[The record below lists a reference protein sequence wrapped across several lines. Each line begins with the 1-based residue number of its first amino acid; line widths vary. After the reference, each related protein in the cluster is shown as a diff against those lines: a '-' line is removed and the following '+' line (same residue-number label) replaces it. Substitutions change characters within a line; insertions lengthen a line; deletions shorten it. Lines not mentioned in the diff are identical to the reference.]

1 MEKSVTQSL
10 ADFYSNIEIATLP
23 DWTLEE
29 SKRALINFLGVSLA
43 AVNDHSP
50 GILAKWIQSENSNPE
65 ITIIGMEQKS
75 SPVYAALM
83 NGYLAHLHDFDD
95 THFPTI
101 LHPSAPIWPS
111 VLAVAEQRSLTGREA
126 LAGFVIG
133 AELACRLAMSV
144 HPWHYDQ
151 GWHITGTVGV
161 MGAAGGAAFL
171 LNLGS
176 SQFTS
181 ALGLSGT
188 QAGGVR
194 EVFGTHAKALHAGKA
209 ASNGLQAAL
218 LAEQGLEGPLD
229 IIGGSRGFWA
239 VLSGSGFN
247 PEIISDSLGS
257 HWEMGSNGLKPYANG
272 VVSHALQDAL
282 IGLREQYGLLTDEV
296 EAISLTVNPLVFELM
311 NRPNPQTSLEA
322 KFSFQHGAAIALTDG
337 QVLNDQFDLSRVNDP
352 LVMGLRGRISA
363 LPDPTL
369 EEDSAHVMVKKIDGS
384 SIEMFVNHASGSPKN
399 PMTDKALDEK
409 FLALATKILPD
420 GQARQLLAVARD
432 AENIT
437 DVKAIMS
444 LTRPAR

>member
-1 MEKSVTQSL
+1 
-10 ADFYSNIEIATLP
+10 
-23 DWTLEE
+23 
-29 SKRALINFLGVSLA
+29 
-43 AVNDHSP
+43 
-50 GILAKWIQSENSNPE
+50 
-65 ITIIGMEQKS
+65 
-75 SPVYAALM
+75 
-83 NGYLAHLHDFDD
+83 
-95 THFPTI
+95 
-101 LHPSAPIWPS
+101 
-111 VLAVAEQRSLTGREA
+111 
-126 LAGFVIG
+126 
-133 AELACRLAMSV
+133 
-144 HPWHYDQ
+144 
-151 GWHITGTVGV
+151 
-161 MGAAGGAAFL
+161 
-171 LNLGS
+171 
-176 SQFTS
+176 
-181 ALGLSGT
+181 
-188 QAGGVR
+188 
-194 EVFGTHAKALHAGKA
+194 
-209 ASNGLQAAL
+209 
-218 LAEQGLEGPLD
+218 
-229 IIGGSRGFWA
+229 
-239 VLSGSGFN
+239 
-247 PEIISDSLGS
+247 
-257 HWEMGSNGLKPYANG
+257 MGSNGLKPYANG